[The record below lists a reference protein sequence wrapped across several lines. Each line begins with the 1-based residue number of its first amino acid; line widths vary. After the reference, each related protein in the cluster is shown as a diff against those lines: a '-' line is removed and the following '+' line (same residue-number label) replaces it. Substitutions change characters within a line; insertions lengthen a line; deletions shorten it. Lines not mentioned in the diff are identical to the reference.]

1 LKNKKE
7 NTMSTNEDFIAP
19 MEGKTPIDISGN
31 YQPIHLEDTVGVIF
45 LGILSIL
52 LLIGWRRSE
61 TRYRK
66 LMEQREIH
74 QEERGA

>member
-1 LKNKKE
+1 
-7 NTMSTNEDFIAP
+7 MSVNEETFSP
-19 MEGKTPIDISGN
+19 LEGKVPVDISGN
-31 YQPIHLEDTVGVIF
+31 YQPIHLEDTMGAIF

-66 LMEQREIH
+66 LIAQLEIPH
-74 QEERGA
+74 ANHSSDAK

>member
-1 LKNKKE
+1 MSVTEEQISPLK
-7 NTMSTNEDFIAP
+7 
-19 MEGKTPIDISGN
+19 GKVPVDISGN

-45 LGILSIL
+45 LGILSLL

-66 LMEQREIH
+66 LIEQRETLP
-74 QEERGA
+74 EKRLT

>member
-1 LKNKKE
+1 
-7 NTMSTNEDFIAP
+7 MSTNEEAISP
-19 MEGKTPIDISGN
+19 LEGKVPVDLSGN
-31 YQPIHLEDTVGVIF
+31 YQPIHMEDTVGVIF

-66 LMEQREIH
+66 LLASRSES
-74 QEERGA
+74 

>member
-1 LKNKKE
+1 
-7 NTMSTNEDFIAP
+7 MSVTEEQISP
-19 MEGKTPIDISGN
+19 LEGKVPVDISGN

-66 LMEQREIH
+66 LIEQRETFPKK
-74 QEERGA
+74 

>member
-1 LKNKKE
+1 
-7 NTMSTNEDFIAP
+7 MSVTEKQISP
-19 MEGKTPIDISGN
+19 LEGKVPVDISGN

-66 LMEQREIH
+66 LIEHRETLP
-74 QEERGA
+74 EKRLT